1 LFRQI
6 DCGLTGAAAN
16 NQCTKPVGKITPS
29 TKAVEN
35 QSAEI
40 IQRFEMCTL
49 ALGRVISVL
58 QQST

>member
-1 LFRQI
+1 
-6 DCGLTGAAAN
+6 LTGAAAN